1 MASQVSLPSVGG
13 ASGLLPPL
21 LRSRADDTGAARRGF
36 GQVGDWVIAV
46 GNPFGLDN
54 TITLGIVS
62 NLRRTAAE
70 VGIPDKR
77 VKFFQTDCA
86 INPGSS
92 GGPLVNEFGEV
103 RVFGAIH

>member
-1 MASQVSLPSVGG
+1 M
-13 ASGLLPPL
+13 
-21 LRSRADDTGAARRGF
+21 
-36 GQVGDWVIAV
+36 IAV

-62 NLRRTAAE
+62 NLNRTAAE
-70 VGIPDKR
+70 VGIPHKR

-103 RVFGAIH
+103 RLCAWARQRGSIGWGNSQLSATPGPNQEPSQNVLLIGCQSVR